1 MLLRLKVLHLG
12 MSGDITFV
20 VLNFRDKKKGKK
32 EFSVQILPCLAFCPA
47 DAVIQ
52 SESITA
58 IRSESIAAAP
68 AKF

>member
-1 MLLRLKVLHLG
+1 

-47 DAVIQ
+47 DAVVA
-52 SESITA
+52 SHATLA
-58 IRSESIAAAP
+58 GGHGGTP
-68 AKF
+68 HHVLVFFNK